1 MKKVLKIYNASA
13 GSGKTYTL
21 VKEYL
26 RLVLQPNRP
35 ESYFG
40 SILAMTFTN
49 KAAAEMKH
57 RILQALKDLSQPE
70 SGKTKSQR
78 QLLKDYSKDFN
89 LDPLFIEEK
98 AGKVLH
104 KILHRYSFFS
114 VMTLD
119 KFTHKIIRT
128 FAKDLNL
135 SLDFDVEL
143 DDESLRQDATDLL
156 IAKIGKDPEI
166 TRLLFKYAESNLL
179 EDKSWDFTRSLAE
192 FSKELFKEDANVAIT
207 KLKDVSP
214 TTFLEIGKNLRA
226 ENAIFENTIHTW
238 AKEALDLIRS
248 KGLDMEDFKGKSRG
262 VFPYIK
268 KLTEEVKKPSNTVI
282 KYFENEDLFD
292 KKSPNYS
299 AGLDIQPLLIGYF
312 NQIQEYMTKNWSDY
326 QIHTNLVK
334 EMNNLSLL
342 GHVMRMVEELKEEQN
357 ILLISD
363 FYKRISE
370 VIQNEPVPFI
380 YERLGVRYKH
390 FLLDEFQDTSHLQW
404 VNVVPLIHNSISVEN
419 ENLIVGDG
427 KQAIYR
433 WRNGE
438 VEQFIHLPDEI
449 FNPYEIASLK
459 EAEYQ
464 FKAAGKKEN
473 LKYNFRSARTIVEF
487 NNAIFESLAAE
498 GDESV
503 QKIYEGLHQEPVKE
517 FDGFISAHFEVE
529 MEEEDQ
535 LNILLN
541 QIKEVEE
548 KGFQWS
554 DIAILVR
561 KNSVG
566 KKIAEFLVKEGYNIV
581 SPDSLYV
588 DTNDEVKFIMATL
601 NLLKRPRYRNA
612 KIQFVEK
619 LANTILKVHP
629 LEIIHANQEDIHQLG
644 AGELIKKLGFNLPEV
659 AQSLNLYD
667 LVQSIMEE
675 FKVKS
680 NAFTAFFLNMIYQF
694 ERKNGNDLREF
705 ITWYK
710 RRGFKQSVTVPEGQ
724 NAIQIMTIHKSKGLQ
739 FPIVLMPFFK
749 YSNSKGGNVVWVE
762 EERAGLPAFFFK
774 HKKDYEET
782 DLAAL
787 NEEEK
792 NKQFQDDINLVYVAF
807 TRAERALM
815 ISGKLE
821 KKGNAVSNFIQSYN
835 GVNEKNGRLEIGQL
849 TYEFEEKE
857 SSKLWPINL
866 NIHRRPL
873 PEMHL
878 SEYAEN
884 TDVVAEEQKRVFGAQ
899 LHHVLAQLSSLE
911 QTTEVLNKL
920 LKKGEVNADNY
931 APIQSALSQL
941 KEDPN
946 FLKYFNTGTAVNEK
960 VIIDEVGNSHIP
972 DRIIFSENQTL
983 VVDFKTGHP
992 MKSHYKQVRTYMDL
1006 LGAMGFENVKGEL
1019 YYTADN
1025 LVKEL

>member
-57 RILQALKDLSQPE
+57 RIIQALKDLSQPE
-70 SGKTKSQR
+70 SEKSKNQR

-143 DDESLRQDATDLL
+143 DDESLRHDATELL

-192 FSKELFKEDANVAIT
+192 FSKELFKEDANVAIN
-207 KLKDVSP
+207 KLKEVSP

-226 ENAIFENTIHTW
+226 ENAIIENTIQTW

-248 KGLDMEDFKGKSRG
+248 KGLEVEDFSYKSTGLIGYFR
-262 VFPYIK
+262 
-268 KLTEEVKKPSNTVI
+268 KLLSELEKPSKRPI
-282 KYFENEDLFD
+282 DLVEKEIIFD

-299 AGLDIQPLLIGYF
+299 VGLDIQPLLIAYF
-312 NQIQEYMTKNWSDY
+312 NQIREYLNQHWSDY
-326 QIHTNLVK
+326 QIHGNLVK

-342 GHVMRMVEELKEEQN
+342 GHVMKMVEELKEEQN

-404 VNVVPLIHNSISVEN
+404 VNVVPLIHNSIAVEN

-438 VEQFIHLPDEI
+438 VEQFVNLPEEI

-464 FKAAGKKEN
+464 FKAAGQKEN

-487 NNAIFESLAAE
+487 NNAIFEALVAD
-498 GDESV
+498 GDENV
-503 QKIYEGLHQEPVKE
+503 KKIYKGLHQEPVKE
-517 FDGFISAHFEVE
+517 FDGFISAKF
-529 MEEEDQ
+529 EEELEEEEE
-535 LNILLN
+535 LNVLLN
-541 QIKEVEE
+541 QIKEAEK

-554 DIAILVR
+554 DVAILVR

-566 KKIAEFLVKEGYNIV
+566 KKIAEFLVKKGYNIV

-588 DTNDEVKFIMATL
+588 DTNEEVKFIIATL
-601 NLLKRPRYRNA
+601 KLLKRPRYRNA
-612 KIQFVEK
+612 KIQFIEK
-619 LANTILKVHP
+619 LARTILKIHP
-629 LEIIHANQEDIHQLG
+629 LEILHSYQEDVQQLN
-644 AGELIKKLGFNLPEV
+644 ASQLVKKIGFNLPEV
-659 AQSLNLYD
+659 SQSLNLYD

-675 FKVKS
+675 FQVKP
-680 NAFTAFFLNMIYQF
+680 NAFTSFFLNIIYQF

-705 ITWYK
+705 IAWYVRK
-710 RRGFKQSVTVPEGQ
+710 GFKQSVSVPEGQ
-724 NAIQIMTIHKSKGLQ
+724 NAIQVMTIHKSKGLQ
-739 FPIVLMPFFK
+739 FPVVMMPFFK
-749 YSNSKGGNVVWVE
+749 YSDGKKNNVIWVE

-774 HKKDYEET
+774 QKDDYNET
-782 DLAAL
+782 DLVNL
-787 NEEEK
+787 NQQEK
-792 NKQFQDDINLVYVAF
+792 NKQFQDDLNLIYVAF

-815 ISGKLE
+815 ISGKIN
-821 KKGNAVSNFIQSYN
+821 KKGNLVSNFIKEYE
-835 GVNEKNGRLEIGQL
+835 GVKENNGRLEIGKL

-857 SSKLWPINL
+857 ETKLWPINHD
-866 NIHRRPL
+866 ISRRPL

-878 SEYAEN
+878 SEYTEG
-884 TDVVAEEQKRVFGAQ
+884 TDLVAEEQKRVYGAQ
-899 LHHVLAQLSSLE
+899 LHHVLAQLSTLDHAT
-911 QTTEVLNKL
+911 QVLDRL
-920 LKKGEVNADNY
+920 LKKGEIKAENY
-931 APIQSALSQL
+931 TPIKEALEQL
-941 KEDPN
+941 QEDPN
-946 FLKYFNTGTAVNEK
+946 FLKYFNSGTAVNEK
-960 VIIDEVGNSHIP
+960 VIIDELGNSHIP
-972 DRIIFSENQTL
+972 DRIIFGENQTL

-992 MKSHYKQVRTYMDL
+992 MKSHFKQVRNYMDL
-1006 LGAMGFENVKGEL
+1006 LEAMGFKNVKGEL

-1025 LVKEL
+1025 SVKVL